1 MTQMTEQEL
10 TALTDLEIRNAVGY
24 YGGKLAEQRRKAEYF
39 YLGLAK
45 GELAPAE
52 IDGRSSVV
60 SPDVRNTIESM
71 LPQLMVKF
79 CGGDTVVEFEP
90 TRQDDE
96 EKAQVCTDYINYL
109 FFKRNNGHKLAYT
122 WIKDAL
128 IQKVGIVKVWWDN
141 RTEETREEYKAL
153 SDVELAELMDDE
165 EIEVTEQRASPD
177 QDDAEQR
184 QEALAQI
191 AQQMQAAQQAEA
203 MGNPQAQQA
212 VMQMQARIDQ
222 IQGMP
227 PKMVYDVTCKRS
239 KKGGKVTIEN
249 VPPEEF
255 LISRKAKDIATASF
269 VGHRVLR
276 TMSDLKSMG
285 YKNIENLSG
294 DDSAA
299 SYNAERIE
307 RLSFDDEMAYL
318 NFDSNTTDES
328 QKQVWITE
336 CYIRC
341 DYDGDGISELRKVVR
356 CGNEILENEMVD
368 VAPFVSIC
376 PIPLPH
382 KFFGL
387 SIADLGF
394 EGQKTKTAI
403 LRGLIDNMH
412 LQING
417 RYFAVEG
424 QVNLDDLLTSRPG
437 GTVRMKAPG
446 MAGRLDQGMGD
457 TSYAMNM
464 MEYMED
470 FLENSTGWTRYSQGT
485 DSKGLNNTATGINI
499 ITNKADMRVDLIAR
513 NMAEGFVELF
523 KMMLRLVTQNE
534 DRENIVRI
542 AGKWVKLDPREWRN
556 QFDVGINVGLGVG
569 NKDQQVAHLMN
580 LKQAQVLG
588 LQIGT
593 ATPVNVYEADK
604 ELSKLMGFKSGDKF
618 FTDPRE
624 QPPKPPQ
631 PNPEM
636 LKVQGQMQIEQAK
649 QQHEA
654 QLEQIRM
661 QAQQQIDIV
670 RQQAEREQHDYKIQA
685 EAQLKQFEAQMQ
697 AQIEQE
703 RIASQERIANMK
715 GQFDLAIEQMRSQ
728 TSLRTSAL
736 ASQPNQDVQFGDDG
750 NITVAHPLGELLN
763 KVDQSLAVLAGGQQ
777 LIAEH
782 LARPK
787 MIIRDASGRAA
798 GVK

>member
-1 MTQMTEQEL
+1 MTQMTEDEL
-10 TALTDLEIRNAVGY
+10 KALMDQEIRNAVGY

-39 YLGLAK
+39 YLGLPK
-45 GELAPAE
+45 GELAAPE
-52 IDGRSSVV
+52 IDGRSTVV

-90 TRQDDE
+90 TQQDDE
-96 EKAQVCTDYINYL
+96 EKAQLCTDYINYL
-109 FFKRNNGHKLAYT
+109 FSKKNPGHRIAYT

-128 IQKVGIVKVWWDN
+128 LQKVGIVKVWWDN

-153 SDVELAELMDDE
+153 SDVELAQLMDDD

-177 QDDAEQR
+177 EEDAKQR
-184 QEALAQI
+184 HEALQTI
-191 AQQMQAAQQAEA
+191 AQQMQAAQQAA
-203 MGNPQAQQA
+203 LMGDPQAQQA
-212 VMQMQARIDQ
+212 VMQMQQRMEQ
-222 IQGMP
+222 IQAMP

-239 KKGGKVTIEN
+239 KTGGKVTIEN

-276 TMSDLKSMG
+276 TVSDLKSMG
-285 YKNIENLSG
+285 YKNVDKLSG

-299 SYNAERIE
+299 TFNAERVE
-307 RLSFDDEMAYL
+307 RLSFDDEQAYL
-318 NFDSNTTDES
+318 NIENTTQDES
-328 QKQVWITE
+328 QKQLWITE
-336 CYIRC
+336 CYVRC
-341 DYDGDGISELRKVVR
+341 DFDGDGISELRKVVR
-356 CGNEILENEMVD
+356 CGNEVLENDMVD
-368 VAPFVSIC
+368 VAPFVAIC

-403 LRGLIDNMH
+403 LRGLVDNMN

-437 GTVRMKAPG
+437 GVVRLKAPG

-457 TSYAMNM
+457 VGFAMNM

-499 ITNKADMRVDLIAR
+499 ITNKADMRIDLVAR

-523 KMMLRLVTQNE
+523 RMMLRLVTQNE
-534 DRENIVRI
+534 SRESVVRI

-569 NKDQQVAHLMN
+569 NKDQQVAHLTN

-604 ELSKLMGFKSGDKF
+604 ELAKLMGFKSGDKF

-624 QPPKPPQ
+624 MPPKPPQ

-636 LKVQGQMQIEQAK
+636 VKVQGQMQLEQSK
-649 QQHEA
+649 QQHQA
-654 QLEQIRM
+654 QLEQMKM
-661 QAQQQIDIV
+661 QAQQQVDV
-670 RQQAEREQHDYKIQA
+670 TRQQAEREQHDYKIQA
-685 EAQLKQFEAQMQ
+685 EAQLEQFKAQIQ

-703 RIASQERIANMK
+703 RIASQERIAQMK
-715 GQFDLAIEQMRSQ
+715 GQFDLAVAQIQAQ
-728 TSLRTSAL
+728 TSLKTSAMS
-736 ASQPNQDVQFGDDG
+736 AQPNQDVSVGEDG
-750 NITVAHPLGELLN
+750 NITVAHPLGQLLE
-763 KVDQSLAVLAGGQQ
+763 KVDQSLMALAGGQQ
-777 LIAEH
+777 AIAEH

-787 MIIRDASGRAA
+787 MIIRDAAGRAA
-798 GVK
+798 GVQ